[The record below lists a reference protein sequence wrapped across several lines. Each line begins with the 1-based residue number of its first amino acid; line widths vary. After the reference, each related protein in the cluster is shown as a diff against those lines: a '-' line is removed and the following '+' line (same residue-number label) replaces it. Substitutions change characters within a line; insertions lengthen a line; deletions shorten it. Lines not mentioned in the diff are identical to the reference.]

1 MTYQRIIKGLIAIG
15 IFIMI
20 IMPGYIFELLIEFFH
35 LFLELFIEFLDIC
48 FEWIE
53 STLDHLVEHLFET
66 DLHDTQIIV
75 FYILMT
81 VLAIVLYRLYLFLP
95 KVVKRIYQNILVYFT
110 CQKIRLLIFWE
121 EQSLLGKIKY
131 ISLSVGVLYIWLVLS
146 V

>member
-35 LFLELFIEFLDIC
+35 LLLELFMELLHIC

-66 DLHDTQIIV
+66 DTHDTQIIV

-110 CQKIRLLIFWE
+110 RQKIRLLIFWE

>member
-20 IMPGYIFELLIEFFH
+20 IMPGYIFELLVEFFH
-35 LFLELFIEFLDIC
+35 LFLELFIEFLDVC

-75 FYILMT
+75 FYIMMT
-81 VLAIVLYRLYLFLP
+81 MLAFLVYRLYLFLP
-95 KVVKRIYQNILVYFT
+95 MIVKRIYQIILASFT
-110 CQKIRLLIFWE
+110 RQKIRLLIFWE

-131 ISLSVGVLYIWLVLS
+131 ISLSLGVFYIWIFFNM
-146 V
+146 

>member
-35 LFLELFIEFLDIC
+35 LLLELFMELLHIC

-66 DLHDTQIIV
+66 DTHDTQIIV

-110 CQKIRLLIFWE
+110 RLKIRLLIFWE

-131 ISLSVGVLYIWLVLS
+131 ISVSVGVLYIWLFLS

>member
-20 IMPGYIFELLIEFFH
+20 IMPGYIFELLVEFFH
-35 LFLELFIEFLDIC
+35 LFLELFIEFLDVC

-81 VLAIVLYRLYLFLP
+81 MLAFVLYRLSLFLP
-95 KVVKRIYQNILVYFT
+95 KIVKRIYQHILASFT
-110 CQKIRLLIFWE
+110 RQKIRLLIFWE

-131 ISLSVGVLYIWLVLS
+131 ISLSLGVLYIWIFFNM
-146 V
+146 

>member
-1 MTYQRIIKGLIAIG
+1 M
-15 IFIMI
+15 
-20 IMPGYIFELLIEFFH
+20 ELLH
-35 LFLELFIEFLDIC
+35 IC

-66 DLHDTQIIV
+66 DTHDTQIIV

-110 CQKIRLLIFWE
+110 RLKIRLLIFWE

-131 ISLSVGVLYIWLVLS
+131 ISVSVGVLYIWLFLS

>member
-20 IMPGYIFELLIEFFH
+20 IMPGYIFELLVEFFH
-35 LFLELFIEFLDIC
+35 LFLELFIEFLDVC

-75 FYILMT
+75 FYIMMT
-81 VLAIVLYRLYLFLP
+81 MLAFLLYRLYLFLP
-95 KVVKRIYQNILVYFT
+95 KIVKRIYQNILASFT
-110 CQKIRLLIFWE
+110 RQKIRLLIFWE

-131 ISLSVGVLYIWLVLS
+131 ISLSLGVFYIWIFFNI
-146 V
+146 

>member
-35 LFLELFIEFLDIC
+35 LLLELFMELLHIC

-66 DLHDTQIIV
+66 DTHDTQIIV

-95 KVVKRIYQNILVYFT
+95 KVVKQIYQNILVYFT
-110 CQKIRLLIFWE
+110 RLKIRLLIFWE

-131 ISLSVGVLYIWLVLS
+131 ISVSVGVLYIWLFLS